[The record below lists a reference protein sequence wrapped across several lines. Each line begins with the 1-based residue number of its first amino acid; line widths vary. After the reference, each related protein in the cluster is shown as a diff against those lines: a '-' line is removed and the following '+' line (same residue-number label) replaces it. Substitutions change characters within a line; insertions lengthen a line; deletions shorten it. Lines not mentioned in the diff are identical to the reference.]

1 MKYEIV
7 EIKEK
12 TVAGLS
18 ERMRNDKNTSK
29 KIGKMWNKFCYEN
42 GGEIKNIK
50 DRVNKN
56 TMAVYFDYTN
66 KNGFEYRNLVG
77 CEVKKE
83 SKNIN
88 EKFTK
93 IFIPSGKYAKFSL
106 FGNPQ
111 TEVTNFWINFW
122 KNFGEQGEKLERTY
136 TYDFEEYIAE
146 NNSENMK
153 INIYIAVK

>member
-7 EIKEK
+7 KIKEK
-12 TVAGLS
+12 TVVGLS
-18 ERMRNDKNTSK
+18 ETMRNDKNASK
-29 KIGKMWNKFCYEN
+29 KIGKMWNEFRYEN

-88 EKFTK
+88 EKLTK

-122 KNFGEQGEKLERTY
+122 
-136 TYDFEEYIAE
+136 
-146 NNSENMK
+146 NSHPFK
-153 INIYIAVK
+153 F